1 MQIKRILFVTLLL
14 AIFSPLRVV
23 MAQDYDGGTEYGV
36 SIDTSMM
43 LIGDQ
48 QRLTFFVVSGE
59 PLEVSFPNFTDTIVE
74 GVEVISGPN
83 LSSSFKRGIYIYQ
96 SQYIFTAFDAGI
108 YAIPPQNI
116 EIEDDGFLHLYMT
129 DTLYFAVNTYEVDLQ
144 QGMADI
150 ESPYGVPHTFWEIFR
165 WILGGILLIAVI
177 LAAIYLIRRY
187 RSGKPIFSRV
197 EPQIS
202 SYEKA
207 VTDIALMKEKR
218 SWRAGNEKPFYTDIT
233 DILRRYLSGELGM
246 QCMESTSDE
255 ILESVRN
262 TPHIDDKGRNFMSDL
277 LSVADLVKFAK
288 MIPPESES
296 YRYFTGVSGL
306 IDDIH
311 SSVAPELEAEAEVK
325 GEPGVASKGVASQ
338 CDDGGEKRSGGDERG
353 LATGEAGESDSKI
366 DGEGVDEPEDS
377 ENKKEEL

>member
-1 MQIKRILFVTLLL
+1 MQIKRILFLTLLL

-23 MAQDYDGGTEYGV
+23 VAQDYDGGTEYGV
-36 SIDTSMM
+36 SLDTTMM

-59 PLEVSFPNFTDTIVE
+59 PMEVSFPIYTDTIIE

-83 LSSSFKRGIYIYQ
+83 LSSSTQRGRYIYE
-96 SQYIFTAFDAGI
+96 SQYIFTSFDAGI
-108 YAIPPQNI
+108 YAIPPQKI
-116 EIEDDGFLHLYMT
+116 EIEDDGFLHLLMT
-129 DTLYFAVNTYEVDLQ
+129 DTLYFAVNTYEVDLE

-165 WILGGILLIAVI
+165 WILGGILLVAI
-177 LAAIYLIRRY
+177 LLLAIYLIRRY

-207 VTDIALMKEKR
+207 VTDIALMKEQK

-296 YRYFTGVSGL
+296 YRYFTGVSWL

-311 SSVAPELEAEAEVK
+311 SSVAPEPEAETEEEVK
-325 GEPGVASKGVASQ
+325 RELGVASQ
-338 CDDGGEKRSGGDERG
+338 SDASKEVASQGVDGGERPSGGDQ
-353 LATGEAGESDSKI
+353 S
-366 DGEGVDEPEDS
+366 GVDAGGVEEPSADS
-377 ENKKEEL
+377 SDDKKEEL